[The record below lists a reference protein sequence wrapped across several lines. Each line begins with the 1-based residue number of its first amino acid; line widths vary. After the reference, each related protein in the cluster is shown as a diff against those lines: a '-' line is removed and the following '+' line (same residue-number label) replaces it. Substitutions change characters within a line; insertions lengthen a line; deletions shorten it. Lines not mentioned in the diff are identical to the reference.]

1 MVYDFGLR
9 LKASRKDKK
18 LTQNQVAELIGTTK
32 SSISGY
38 ENNTS
43 FPPIEI
49 LKKLALLYEVSC
61 DYLLGMENRHTIIL
75 ENLNDRQYDIIDNI
89 VCEICKEFELLNKN
103 IK

>member
-1 MVYDFGLR
+1 MVYDFGLK

-49 LKKLALLYEVSC
+49 LKKLALLYGVSC

-75 ENLNDRQYDIIDNI
+75 ENLNDRQCDIIDNI